1 MSKCDREAGQ
11 KMFVFSGTSNIE
23 MAQEIATHMKMP
35 LGNVSI
41 TRFPDGETMVQY
53 EENIRGGDVYIV
65 QSTCP
70 PANETL
76 MELLIMLDAARR
88 ASAARVTAVI
98 PFFGYARQDR
108 KDRPRVPIT
117 AKLVANLLTAA
128 GADRIL
134 TMDLHATQIQGFFD
148 IPVDHLY
155 ASPVLVPYLKKKLNK
170 NSVVV
175 APDAG
180 SVKLAHAYGDMLD
193 TGLAVVSKRRI
204 DADSVESSHLVG
216 DVEGRTCLI
225 TDDMTSTCGTL
236 VGAAKLL
243 KKFGAA
249 KVYAA
254 VSHSLLIEA
263 GAKRLMESDIDELIT
278 TNSIPSLT
286 AEPCKKVKV
295 LSIAPMLAEAINR
308 IHNSESVSSLFR
320 VTMTKKK

>member
-1 MSKCDREAGQ
+1 MSKCECVGTQ
-11 KMFVFSGTSNIE
+11 KMFVFSGTSNPE
-23 MAQEIATHMKMP
+23 MAKEIGLHMGMP
-35 LGNVSI
+35 LGKVNI
-41 TRFPDGETMVQY
+41 MRFPDGETLVQY

-65 QSTCP
+65 QPTCP
-70 PANETL
+70 PANENL

-134 TMDLHATQIQGFFD
+134 TMDLHSTQIQGFFD

-155 ASPVLVPYLKKKLNK
+155 GSPVLVPYLKEKLGS

-180 SVKLAHAYGDMLD
+180 SVKLAHAYGDMLN

-243 KKFGAA
+243 KKHGAG

-263 GAKRLMESDIDELIT
+263 GIQKLMDSDIEELVT
-278 TNSIPSLT
+278 TNSIPSLV
-286 AEPCKKVKV
+286 EVECPKVKR
-295 LSIAPMLAEAINR
+295 LSIAQMLAEAIKR
-308 IHNSESVSSLFR
+308 IHNSESVSSLFK
-320 VTMTKKK
+320 VEKV